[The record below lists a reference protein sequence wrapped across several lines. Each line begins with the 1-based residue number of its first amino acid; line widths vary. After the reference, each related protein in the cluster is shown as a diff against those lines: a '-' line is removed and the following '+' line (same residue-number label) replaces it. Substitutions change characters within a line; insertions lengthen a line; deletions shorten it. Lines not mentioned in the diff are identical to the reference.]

1 MALTNSFYSYV
12 YVDPR
17 NDEPFYVGKGKRD
30 RAYAHLKGSHNRL
43 VERKINKIRTT
54 GQEPLVGIIET
65 STEEFAFM
73 LEQGLIKLLG
83 RKDNGTGI
91 LCNFTDG
98 GEGSA
103 GSIFSEEHKS
113 KISAK
118 LKGIVRGPL
127 SDEHKQK
134 MMAAKKANPTGIG
147 RWMNKDGQ
155 QIKVRVEEVDNYLAD
170 GWSLGTSK
178 KHITEEYRTKMRE
191 LAIKQWSKTKEK
203 SCL

>member
-17 NDEPFYVGKGKRD
+17 NNEPFYVGKGKKE
-30 RAYAHLKGSHNRL
+30 RAYRHLKNSHNCL
-43 VERKINKIRTT
+43 VNNKVNKIRAV
-54 GQEPLVGIIET
+54 GQEPLIGILET

-98 GEGSA
+98 GEGGSGVVVSEQRKRKVSA
-103 GSIFSEEHKS
+103 
-113 KISAK
+113 A

-127 SDEHKQK
+127 SEEHKQRMK
-134 MMAAKKANPTGIG
+134 DTKKATPSGTGH
-147 RWMNKDGQ
+147 WMNKEGQ
-155 QIKVRVEEVDNYLAD
+155 QIKAKYDEVDNYLAD
-170 GWSLGTSK
+170 GWSLGTSR
-178 KHITEEYRTKMRE
+178 KHITDEYRTKMRQA
-191 LAIKQWSKTKEK
+191 AIKQWNKVKE
-203 SCL
+203 SL